1 MTIVP
6 SSIIVSRAGG
16 VLCTRSR
23 FPSSIRGRKT
33 KIEVKDAREREKRTN
48 ESNEV
53 CWWEKIRLVRW
64 KKGKKKKLRHRSTPT
79 EKKMRNHEV
88 RDLGRQLC
96 GFLSRN
102 RRCCWELQGEMSAS
116 ERCYFSPLAV
126 GVTIACVIP
135 DKKMKKEKFF
145 WNPQDKNWGIEYSI
159 LWTHPIYINGP

>member
-1 MTIVP
+1 VTIVP

-23 FPSSIRGRKT
+23 FPSSIRGRKYENRG
-33 KIEVKDAREREKRTN
+33 KRRERERN
-48 ESNEV
+48 ELTSQTRCVDERKFV
-53 CWWEKIRLVRW
+53 WFV
-64 KKGKKKKLRHRSTPT
+64 GKKKLRHRSTPT

-88 RDLGRQLC
+88 RDLGRQLY